1 SLVLEARKS
10 DMNILLL
17 NAGSSSLKGT
27 LMECPASVPLSP
39 RGGEG
44 KPSSLPPGGGEGKWS
59 PLSPAAGERGRGEG
73 IDGAVVVAHCLADW
87 AGSPTRYQYA
97 GPDGKER
104 SEEVP
109 WRGHAK
115 AVERF
120 VFDLM
125 HKEPAVLPDR
135 TGLAAVGQRVVH
147 GGQFTSSVRIT
158 PQIRTRIT
166 ALADLAPLHNPPSLE
181 TLAAAEA
188 QLPGVPHVA
197 VFDTAFHAT
206 LPPEA
211 RTYPVPDRWTRDWGI
226 HRFGFHGLSHA
237 YCARRA
243 AEMLSRVSVVARSPD
258 RATVGRPWH
267 NAEGSRLVICH
278 LGHGCSAA
286 AVRGGRCVD
295 TTMGFTPLEGLMM
308 ATRSGSIDPSIV
320 LHVQQHHGLTA
331 QQVETALNR
340 ESGLLGV
347 SGISADMRQV
357 LAAAQEDHEQARLA
371 LGIYTHR
378 VRPAIGALAV
388 TMGGID
394 ALVFTAGVGEHASEV
409 RQSICAGLEC
419 LGLELDA
426 QANAGCRPDA
436 DVASSSSRGRILV
449 IATRED
455 VTMLREII

>member
-1 SLVLEARKS
+1 
-10 DMNILLL
+10 MNILLL
-17 NAGSSSLKGT
+17 NAGSSSLKCT
-27 LMECPASVPLSP
+27 LMESAD
-39 RGGEG
+39 
-44 KPSSLPPGGGEGKWS
+44 
-59 PLSPAAGERGRGEG
+59 GR
-73 IDGAVVVAHCLADW
+73 VVARGLADW
-87 AGSPTRYQYA
+87 AGSETHYQYA
-97 GPDGKER
+97 SSDGPER
-104 SEEVP
+104 SEEVS

-115 AVERF
+115 AVHRF
-120 VFDLM
+120 VHDLL
-125 HKEPAVLPDR
+125 HADPDVLPEASAL
-135 TGLAAVGQRVVH
+135 TGVGHRVVH

-158 PQIRTRIT
+158 PQIRSRIT

-181 TLAAAEA
+181 TLAAAETE
-188 QLPGVPHVA
+188 LPGVPHVA

-211 RTYPVPDRWTRDWGI
+211 LTYPVPASWTRDWGI
-226 HRFGFHGLSHA
+226 RRFGFHGLSHA

-243 AEMLSRVSVVARSPD
+243 ADMLQ
-258 RATVGRPWH
+258 RA
-267 NAEGSRLVICH
+267 EEDLRLVICH
-278 LGHGCSAA
+278 LGHGCSAS

-331 QQVETALNR
+331 EQVEAALNR

-357 LAAAQEDHEQARLA
+357 LAAARTGNDQARLA

-378 VRPAIGALAV
+378 VRQAVGALVV

-394 ALVFTAGVGEHASEV
+394 ALVFTAGVGEHAREV
-409 RQSICAGLEC
+409 RASICAGLEC

-426 QANAGCRPDA
+426 QANASCLPDA
-436 DVASSSSRGRILV
+436 DVAHPGSRGRILV

-455 VTMLREII
+455 VTMLREVLQVLGGTR